1 MLLRLVFSDCL
12 CKHWEVILFGKL
24 LCRGIFF
31 WLILRLFRLR
41 VVLKW
46 SPDHLTPNLLTTWPS
61 HAQLI
66 DHLTIS
72 LPTYWP
78 PDHLTPN
85 LLTTLPSHAQL
96 IDHLTI
102 SHGKWTVNRL
112 YESVHLLTCKI
123 IIFKNR
129 ISVKL
134 WTDFVSVV
142 WKEKRFWVLL
152 NKEAEEPFCIYP
164 WIYTLPQKHTD
175 RSCSQIC
182 L

>member
-72 LPTYWP
+72 
-78 PDHLTPN
+78 
-85 LLTTLPSHAQL
+85 
-96 IDHLTI
+96 
-102 SHGKWTVNRL
+102 HGKWTVNRL
-112 YESVHLLTCKI
+112 YESVHLLTCEI